1 MTIPLTPEKPSPV
14 VQPWARPFWEAARER
29 RLDLQYCAT
38 CDRCIHYP
46 RIECPYCANA
56 QLEWRSSK
64 GRGSIYSFTVVHSN
78 APSAF
83 SADMPYVVAVIRLDE
98 GVQMLSNIVQCDPAE
113 LRCDQAVE
121 VVFEPL
127 NAEFT
132 LPKFKPV

>member
-1 MTIPLTPEKPSPV
+1 
-14 VQPWARPFWEAARER
+14 
-29 RLDLQYCAT
+29 
-38 CDRCIHYP
+38 
-46 RIECPYCANA
+46 
-56 QLEWRSSK
+56 
-64 GRGSIYSFTVVHSN
+64 VHSN